1 MKKVLKITFL
11 LLFFITL
18 FSCSSTKDFV
28 SDVTMSESLTTE
40 EKLEYYGGKEV
51 SVNLPEMY
59 FNGEEWYSRMMELID
74 GADEYILL
82 STFLGS
88 SSPTLEPLFNLL
100 EQKAKSGVKV
110 YLIIDGTSNLDMTE
124 TRFVMTPLGYLRD
137 SGVNLL
143 IYSPMSFTHIVNPS
157 SLIVR
162 DHRKMMIIDGSV
174 ATIGGMNINYIS
186 MGAGEKCQRDSM
198 YVFSSVELSNLFI
211 DEFVQIWNE
220 GSIKKMDKD
229 EFKKESTEKG
239 EYKAWLF
246 NRNVFKSQVSLSGM
260 FGSLI
265 NDSTSSIFLC
275 PYLPTI
281 DSNIAKSLRNAVERG
296 VDTEIWCS
304 TDSRG
309 YAAKGGAY
317 SLYKLLEET
326 DVTYYDVSSDSD
338 GSTLPLFHMK
348 AMIVDDRYVVIG
360 SSNFNYRSMTLS
372 HELALVVDSPEMAR
386 IVKEKIKE
394 VAKNPVLVTKEEA
407 KENKKEN
414 GSYLCYLFSYY
425 GG

>member
-11 LLFFITL
+11 LLFLLTL

-28 SDVTMSESLTTE
+28 ADVTMSENLTTE

-100 EQKAKSGVKV
+100 EEKAKSGVKV

-124 TRFVMTPLGYLRD
+124 TRFVMTPLNYLRD

-157 SLIVR
+157 SLVVR
-162 DHRKMMIIDGSV
+162 DHRKMMIIDGSI
-174 ATIGGMNINYIS
+174 AAIGGMNINYIS
-186 MGAGEKCQRDSM
+186 IGAGDKCQRDSM

-220 GSIKKMDKD
+220 GSIKKMDKG
-229 EFKKESTEKG
+229 EFKKENTEKG

-246 NRNVFKSQVSLSGM
+246 NRNVFQSQVSLSGM

-281 DSNIAKSLRNAVERG
+281 DLSMAQSLRNAVERG

-326 DVTYYDVSSDSD
+326 DVTYFDVSSDSD

-348 AMIVDDRYVVIG
+348 AMVVDDRYVVIG

-372 HELALVVDSPEMAR
+372 HELALVVDSPEMAK

-414 GSYLCYLFSYY
+414 GSFLWYLFSYY